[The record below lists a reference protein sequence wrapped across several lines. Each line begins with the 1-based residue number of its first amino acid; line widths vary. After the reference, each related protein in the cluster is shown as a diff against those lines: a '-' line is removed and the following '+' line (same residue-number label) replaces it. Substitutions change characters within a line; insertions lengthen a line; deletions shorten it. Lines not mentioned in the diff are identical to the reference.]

1 MYFVLGVFFF
11 GGGRGGPVVL
21 TAGEAEIRDGT
32 EGGGHLQSGR
42 SQFSENTAL

>member
-1 MYFVLGVFFF
+1 M
-11 GGGRGGPVVL
+11 VL

-42 SQFSENTAL
+42 SQFSGNTPPYNRHILYK